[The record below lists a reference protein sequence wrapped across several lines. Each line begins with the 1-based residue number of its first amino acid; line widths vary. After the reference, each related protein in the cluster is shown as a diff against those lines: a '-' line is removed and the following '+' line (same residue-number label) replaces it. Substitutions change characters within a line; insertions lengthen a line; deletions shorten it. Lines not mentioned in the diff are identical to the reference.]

1 MIHLENS
8 PNFTGVAIY
17 GDNLDFEK
25 LYDAFHEV
33 VGQEGE
39 FPSFAAARIRILGI
53 SYDLRHALMG
63 HREIEFV
70 DNGLDESKKKSL
82 GMLAPEKNVYLKIYV
97 YWPELLFVQMALN
110 DFIQL
115 YGRKR
120 AKKTYVYIMDK
131 KNIWDENI
139 AMVRLFQG
147 AVANCIKETVS
158 ESSFTRMMNLM
169 HKEYTWF
176 NNYVTQYLDLLNVR
190 YIEMDRE
197 KRIKSIPT
205 MAKRLAEYGT
215 EYKKI
220 KEDIELAAEQHNTTV
235 ENIRL
240 INIDYPEEIEW

>member
-1 MIHLENS
+1 MIYVENS
-8 PNFTGVAIY
+8 PNYTGVAIY
-17 GDNLDFEK
+17 GDYLDFEK

-33 VGQEGE
+33 VGEEGE
-39 FPSFAAARIRILGI
+39 FPSFASARIRVLGVC
-53 SYDLRHALMG
+53 YDLRHALMG

-70 DNGLDESKKKSL
+70 DNGLDEGKKKYL
-82 GMLAPEKNVYLKIYV
+82 GILAPEKNVYLKIYV
-97 YWPELLFVQMALN
+97 YWPELLFVQMVLN

-131 KNIWDENI
+131 KNIWDDNI

-147 AVANCIKETVS
+147 AVANCIKETVPS
-158 ESSFTRMMNLM
+158 TSFTRTMNLM

-176 NNYVTQYLDLLNVR
+176 NNYITQYLDLLNIR
-190 YIEMDRE
+190 FIEMDRE

-215 EYKKI
+215 EYKKV
-220 KEDIELAAEQHNTTV
+220 KDDIELAAKHYNTTV
-235 ENIRL
+235 ENIQL
-240 INIDYPEEIEW
+240 KNIEYPEEIEW